1 MESSGPIAS
10 IHSDQGAGPLEP
22 RVLGAHAGVNY
33 MGVCLVP
40 TEHAG
45 ATPDP
50 PAQGPYPVHDQSL
63 TTRQR

>member
-45 ATPDP
+45 ATPDRS
-50 PAQGPYPVHDQSL
+50 QLVF
-63 TTRQR
+63 TTPMEVD